1 VRHLSVLSCLV
12 ASGCFYTDTPN
23 QRPSIDILQGSSE
36 VVYRGDPVMLEANS
50 NDPEGQQVFYDWR
63 VNACVDANDFATCT
77 RDPFAGGK
85 TKTLSFDVPPTL
97 GDGVTPTQSLRVVL
111 EAQDDYGA
119 IARPSQMLII
129 PVGNRAPS
137 LVLRGGSGVADTIIP
152 VYAEVRDADDTGANV
167 TLTWTVYSPMTQPVY
182 TFTEINVPDPM
193 APAIIQRGW
202 HLDTA
207 ANGEGTYTI
216 EVTATDPLGAT
227 FTQTAEVVVGP
238 DLPPCLAQWA
248 PAAAPAGVDA
258 PLTEATLFQV
268 SVVDDELDPYPTIPG
283 DTFKGTP
290 TFFWSLKE
298 GAGARTDLAYQGNAI
313 DLDPANYT
321 VGDILELRVEI
332 TDRNSVRPTCNDNL
346 DTCAVGTDT
355 SCIQRLTW
363 RVEVR

>member
-1 VRHLSVLSCLV
+1 
-12 ASGCFYTDTPN
+12 
-23 QRPSIDILQGSSE
+23 
-36 VVYRGDPVMLEANS
+36 
-50 NDPEGQQVFYDWR
+50 
-63 VNACVDANDFATCT
+63 
-77 RDPFAGGK
+77 
-85 TKTLSFDVPPTL
+85 
-97 GDGVTPTQSLRVVL
+97 
-111 EAQDDYGA
+111 
-119 IARPSQMLII
+119 
-129 PVGNRAPS
+129 
-137 LVLRGGSGVADTIIP
+137 
-152 VYAEVRDADDTGANV
+152 
-167 TLTWTVYSPMTQPVY
+167 
-182 TFTEINVPDPM
+182 
-193 APAIIQRGW
+193 
-202 HLDTA
+202 
-207 ANGEGTYTI
+207 
-216 EVTATDPLGAT
+216 
-227 FTQTAEVVVGP
+227 
-238 DLPPCLAQWA
+238 
-248 PAAAPAGVDA
+248 VDA